1 MKKIA
6 MLMVL
11 ATLAGCATVAG
22 VGEDI
27 SSGSRSVQNM
37 F

>member
-1 MKKIA
+1 MRTF
-6 MLMVL
+6 LMITILVL
-11 ATLAGCATVAG
+11 SGCATVAG

-27 SSGSRSVQNM
+27 STGAREVQGW